1 VRLTEFW
8 DRMETRFGAL
18 HADTVSRDQVMRQL
32 DGQTVIE
39 ALATGWTAK
48 SVWLAVC
55 EAYEIP
61 ARER

>member
-1 VRLTEFW
+1 
-8 DRMETRFGAL
+8 MQTRFGPV

-32 DGQTVIE
+32 DGQTVVQ
-39 ALATGWTAK
+39 ALAAGWTAK